1 LALLILIENLSHQ
14 FKIGKKTN
22 EKIVPVLHEVNLEV
36 KQGEIVSVL
45 GRSGSGKSTL
55 LNLIA
60 GYIKP
65 SSGNLTINKINISPF
80 NETQWANFRLEHM
93 GFIFQSFQLI
103 PSMTAFQ
110 NIELPL
116 ILKGIDEV
124 ERKQM
129 VKDTMKLVEMEDYE
143 QYYPSELSGG
153 QQQRIGIARAM
164 VLKPKLILA
173 DEPTGSLDSETEQ
186 SVLAFIKVLN
196 KAQGTTFLIIT
207 HDREVASIAHRSVTI
222 QNGRI

>member
-1 LALLILIENLSHQ
+1 MISIQNLSHQ
-14 FKIGKKTN
+14 FKIGKKAN

-65 SSGNLTINKINISPF
+65 SSGTLTINKTNVTTF
-80 NETQWANFRLEHM
+80 NETQWAIFRLEHM

-116 ILKGIDEV
+116 ILKGINEV

-129 VKDTMKLVEMEDYE
+129 VKETMKLVEMADYE

-186 SVLAFIKVLN
+186 SVLAFIKDLN
-196 KAQGTTFLIIT
+196 QAQGTTFLIIT